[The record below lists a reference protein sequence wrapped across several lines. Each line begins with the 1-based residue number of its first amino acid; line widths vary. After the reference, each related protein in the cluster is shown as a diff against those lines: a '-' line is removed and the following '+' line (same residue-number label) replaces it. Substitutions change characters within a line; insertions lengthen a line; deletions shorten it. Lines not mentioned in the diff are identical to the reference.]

1 MPAMNDDA
9 IFLTYRVDCIAGK
22 PPPTKRVHSA
32 DYLLFDKRRLA
43 CTAFCQSTFFD
54 CLYAIADKPPSS
66 FKGFVRQGAGCNSV
80 TNSA

>member
-1 MPAMNDDA
+1 MNDDA

-66 FKGFVRQGAGCNSV
+66 FKGFVR
-80 TNSA
+80 